1 MNVFVGI
8 FSVNISRALPM
19 LCIWN
24 LKRSFCTT
32 ALHSS
37 STAHAIMKMSE
48 MRLIHYCLAIATTG
62 LNGCFKHACM
72 YCRSLDFDDCHSS
85 PQSSSDQTPFWIV
98 EQKKESRTRRLVEHD
113 FVLSVVLWLDYY
125 IVKLKSDKKFLVSY
139 TFSRE
144 NSHLTLGE
152 RSEFDFLTFRICC
165 VKACAQKCTYY
176 DCALFRARAIT

>member
-1 MNVFVGI
+1 
-8 FSVNISRALPM
+8 
-19 LCIWN
+19 
-24 LKRSFCTT
+24 
-32 ALHSS
+32 
-37 STAHAIMKMSE
+37 
-48 MRLIHYCLAIATTG
+48 MRLIHYCLVIATTG

-144 NSHLTLGE
+144 NSHLIVW
-152 RSEFDFLTFRICC
+152 RAKRVWFFDFSCLLCKCVHSKMYWLWLRAFSSARNYITIKTYIARFARQNETF
-165 VKACAQKCTYY
+165 
-176 DCALFRARAIT
+176 F